1 MPENFSSKA
10 EAIVHDLLDS
20 VLPEGLDWK
29 DLVRAYPV
37 PSLAVAALG
46 GFLVGRAHGPALIG
60 AVSSFAA
67 AEVAR
72 NVSSLLGQELES

>member
-10 EAIVHDLLDS
+10 EGIVNDLLDS
-20 VLPEGLDWK
+20 VLPDGLDWK

-37 PSLAVAALG
+37 PALAVAALG
-46 GFLVGRAHGPALIG
+46 GFLVGRAHGPAIVG

-72 NVSSLLGQELES
+72 NVSTLLGQELES